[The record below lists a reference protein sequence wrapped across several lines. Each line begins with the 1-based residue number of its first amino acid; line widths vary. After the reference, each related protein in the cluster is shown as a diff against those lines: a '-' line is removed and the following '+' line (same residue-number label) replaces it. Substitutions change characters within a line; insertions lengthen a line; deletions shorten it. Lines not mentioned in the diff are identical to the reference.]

1 MISQMRWTS
10 YSVIRGD
17 QPHLLIEV
25 VLGKLLH
32 QVILFEDHLEDVDAH
47 HLMLHQH
54 FGIAVSHVERI
65 QMTLRDVAHVVH
77 QPSDTNAQLL
87 LLGDVQLRL
96 HSLQS
101 LDKHFRQ
108 MIHANAV
115 LESSVHLRINR
126 KANRSCVAPG

>member
-1 MISQMRWTS
+1 MISQMRCTS
-10 YSVIRGD
+10 YDVTWGD
-17 QPHLLIEV
+17 HPHLLIEV
-25 VLGKLLH
+25 VLGKFLH

-54 FGIAVSHVERI
+54 FGIAVSHVQRV

-101 LDKHFRQ
+101 LDEHFRQ
-108 MIHANAV
+108 MIHTDAV
-115 LESSVHLRINR
+115 LESSAHLRINR